1 MGCCGYGSKGKLIIS
16 MTRLKHLKQKGSNI
30 LFVAQKLCSQNNGFF
45 LGTKTSGFDCI
56 VIPGA
61 SKTGGSEVIA
71 TKQCGRSKGIVTAQG
86 GASATVCSK
95 QIIYTICPEILWTIY
110 KYMSICYIH
119 FLIVYN
125 LVSKNPTFSPFIS
138 DG

>member
-1 MGCCGYGSKGKLIIS
+1 MERVEHCICRVETIFSKSG
-16 MTRLKHLKQKGSNI
+16 
-30 LFVAQKLCSQNNGFF
+30 VF

-95 QIIYTICPEILWTIY
+95 
-110 KYMSICYIH
+110 
-119 FLIVYN
+119 
-125 LVSKNPTFSPFIS
+125 
-138 DG
+138 